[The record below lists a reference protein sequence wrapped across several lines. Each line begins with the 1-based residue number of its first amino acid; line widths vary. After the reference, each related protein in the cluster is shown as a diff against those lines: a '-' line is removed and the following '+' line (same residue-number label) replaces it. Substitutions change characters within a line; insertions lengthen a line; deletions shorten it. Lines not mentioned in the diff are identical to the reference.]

1 MPTTLAAPTFRNR
14 EEIRRYI
21 EARASRSIEDIPSV
35 YVWRFAGR
43 ASLMA
48 LLVYAAL
55 QYYFLHVFVE
65 IYSLPS
71 LTTFAGG

>member
-1 MPTTLAAPTFRNR
+1 MRNR

-21 EARASRSIEDIPSV
+21 EERTSRSAEDLPSV
-35 YVWRFAGR
+35 RFWRRAGQ
-43 ASLMA
+43 ATLVV
-48 LLVYAAL
+48 LLTYAAM

>member
-1 MPTTLAAPTFRNR
+1 MPPTLDVPTFRNR

-21 EARASRSIEDIPSV
+21 EARTSRSIEDLPSV
-35 YVWRFAGR
+35 HVWRFAGR
-43 ASLMA
+43 ASLTA

-65 IYSLPS
+65 IMALPA
-71 LTTFAGG
+71 LTTFAG

>member
-1 MPTTLAAPTFRNR
+1 MPTTLPVPTFRNR

-21 EARASRSIEDIPSV
+21 EARTPRSIEDLPSV
-35 YVWRFAGR
+35 HVWRFAGR
-43 ASLMA
+43 ASLTA
-48 LLVYAAL
+48 VLVYAAL

-71 LTTFAGG
+71 LTTFIGG